1 MKKIIFRK
9 PFISEENRNYGTLCY
24 DKAQFWMNTS
34 RFTEETDVKSYC
46 VETAGIYYDKAQFW
60 MNTSKFAYEEDV
72 KLLSI
77 QMADMYYDKARRALG
92 FISVEDMNRYYEK
105 YRRF

>member
-9 PFISEENRNYGTLCY
+9 PFITVDDRNMGSLLYDMAQHWLNTLDYVKDDDVREVC
-24 DKAQFWMNTS
+24 K
-34 RFTEETDVKSYC
+34 ETG
-46 VETAGIYYDKAQFW
+46 E
-60 MNTSKFAYEEDV
+60 
-72 KLLSI
+72 
-77 QMADMYYDKARRALG
+77 MYLDKARRKLG

>member
-46 VETAGIYYDKAQFW
+46 VETAGIYYDKA
-60 MNTSKFAYEEDV
+60 
-72 KLLSI
+72 
-77 QMADMYYDKARRALG
+77 RRALG
-92 FISVEDMNRYYEK
+92 FISIEDMNRYYEK

>member
-9 PFISEENRNYGTLCY
+9 PFINKESKIYETLLY
-24 DKAQFWMNTS
+24 EKAQFWMNN
-34 RFTEETDVKSYC
+34 F
-46 VETAGIYYDKAQFW
+46 
-60 MNTSKFAYEEDV
+60 KFANEENI
-72 KLLSI
+72 KLISI

>member
-9 PFISEENRNYGTLCY
+9 PFITKESRDYGTLWY

-46 VETAGIYYDKAQFW
+46 IETADI
-60 MNTSKFAYEEDV
+60 
-72 KLLSI
+72 
-77 QMADMYYDKARRALG
+77 YYDKARRALG